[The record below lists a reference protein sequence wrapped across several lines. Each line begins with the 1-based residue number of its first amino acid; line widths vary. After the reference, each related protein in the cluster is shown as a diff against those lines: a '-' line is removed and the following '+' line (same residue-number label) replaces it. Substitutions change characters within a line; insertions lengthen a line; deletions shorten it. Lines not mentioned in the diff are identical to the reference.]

1 MEAEERERLQAR
13 VKWYDPRRAY
23 GFCYVSIEL
32 DGVVKEVEAFF
43 GREEAQAA
51 RDCGLSLSRGEDLL
65 CDLLTERSSGRF
77 LATQLRSRSAGSE
90 ETVYDSD
97 RLQESLR
104 SLADELETE
113 VMPALSSLDRF
124 PAAAD
129 RFCEL
134 LDTAWNEHSAAG
146 RAQLEA
152 FVQQK
157 CFKAVQ
163 VFARQTLMC
172 PDLAFNRIASE
183 KMSAWLGRL
192 VAASWCWSPHQRQ
205 TLQEMS
211 ELAQLVCGGRK
222 DSRVDEVDS
231 GFHRRIH
238 RVLHER
244 TVRFVV
250 VLEGVRNSANQQMI
264 LRTCEAVGIQEV
276 WLVPPR
282 SGAKY
287 RATMVRSRHASRGA
301 ERFLTLRRFAN
312 VEEVAA
318 CCKAEARELWASYCP
333 PRTEPTDAAE
343 VAVPLVR
350 GSVPSPLP
358 RLALVLGTEGD
369 GISPELLRKAN
380 LAVYLPMHG
389 FMQSLNVAVA
399 CGMLLQRLFD
409 LCPEARGD
417 MPSQVQEHLAGMLR
431 GLHLAR
437 DDVGDDDEGIP
448 EGLI

>member
-1 MEAEERERLQAR
+1 AR

-32 DGVVKEVEAFF
+32 GGVVKEVEAFF
-43 GREEAQAA
+43 GRKEAQAA
-51 RDCGLSLSRGEDLL
+51 RDRGLSLSRGEGLL
-65 CDLLTERSSGRF
+65 CDLLKERSSRRF
-77 LATQLRSRSAGSE
+77 LATQLRSRSTGPDESFQ
-90 ETVYDSD
+90 DSD

-104 SLADELETE
+104 TLTEELETE
-113 VMPALSSLDRF
+113 IMPALSSLDRF

-134 LDTAWNEHSAAG
+134 LDTVWNEHSAAG

-205 TLQEMS
+205 ALQEMS
-211 ELAQLVCGGRK
+211 ELAQLVCGGK
-222 DSRVDEVDS
+222 DSQVDEVDS
-231 GFHRRIH
+231 GFHRRI
-238 RVLHER
+238 RSVLLER

-276 WLVPPR
+276 WLVPPP

-318 CCKAEARELWASYCP
+318 CCKVEARELWASYCP
-333 PRTEPTDAAE
+333 PRTEVSAA

-358 RLALVLGTEGD
+358 RLALVLGTEGE
-369 GISPELLRKAN
+369 GISPELLGKAN

-409 LCPEARGD
+409 LCPQARGD
-417 MPSQVQEHLAGMLR
+417 MPSNVQEHLAAMLH
-431 GLHLAR
+431 GLRLAR
-437 DDVGDDDEGIP
+437 DDVGDDEGVP
-448 EGLI
+448 DGLL